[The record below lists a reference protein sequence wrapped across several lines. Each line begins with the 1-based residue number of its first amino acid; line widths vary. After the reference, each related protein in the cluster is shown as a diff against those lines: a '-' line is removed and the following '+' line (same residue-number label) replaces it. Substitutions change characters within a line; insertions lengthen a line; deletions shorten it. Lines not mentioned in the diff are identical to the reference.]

1 MSMPSTFL
9 RRCELALRFPA
20 FVWTIRS
27 LAGLVASGLRKA
39 RRGLALA
46 AIGVLLLLAPVLAQ
60 VTAPAPVAA
69 PSASSELGIAEWLT
83 RLHGASRQR
92 TYIGTFVVSAGANM
106 SSAKIWHVCNGDL
119 QMERVESLSGQPR
132 STFRRN
138 EQVVTF
144 LPASR
149 IVVAET
155 RESLGLFP
163 DLLRTTDVSLGQL
176 YSVHQIGVERVAGL
190 DADVVQL
197 QPRDRLRFGY
207 RIWSERATGL
217 VVKLQTLD
225 VDGRVLE
232 QAAFSE
238 LQMDAPVSVAK
249 LTQMMENTEGY
260 RVDKPEMLKTT
271 AAAEGWAMKNPV
283 AGFKPMSCHKR
294 PPSASDGSKSD
305 GALQWV
311 FSDGL
316 ASVSVFVQAF
326 DPRRHVLEGATTLGA
341 TQTLTR
347 RLKEKTGDWWLT
359 VIGEAPQSTLAAFS
373 LGLERTR

>member
-1 MSMPSTFL
+1 MNTMPY
-9 RRCELALRFPA
+9 RARVLAVAGRWCTGRWAAGRFRMGWA
-20 FVWTIRS
+20 LV
-27 LAGLVASGLRKA
+27 VAS
-39 RRGLALA
+39 
-46 AIGVLLLLAPVLAQ
+46 IWMLAPLAPLRAQ
-60 VTAPAPVAA
+60 VAA
-69 PSASSELGIAEWLT
+69 PKAVATPAPSSEMGIADWLA
-83 RLHGASRQR
+83 RMHGASRQR

-106 SSAKIWHVCNGDL
+106 SSARIWHVCSGDL

-144 LPASR
+144 LPGSR
-149 IVVAET
+149 VAMTET

-163 DLLRTTDVSLGQL
+163 DLLRSTDASLGQF
-176 YSVHQIGVERVAGL
+176 YTAVQQGVERVAGF

-197 QPRDRLRFGY
+197 QPRDALRFGY
-207 RIWSERATGL
+207 RIWSEKATGL

-232 QAAFSE
+232 QAAFSD

-249 LTQMMENTEGY
+249 LTQMMQNTDGY
-260 RVDKPEMLKTT
+260 RIDRSEMVKTT
-271 AAAEGWAMKNPV
+271 AATEGWAMKNPV
-283 AGFKPMSCHKR
+283 AGFKAMSCQKR
-294 PPSASDGSKSD
+294 QLPAAGSGKTE
-305 GALQWV
+305 GAMQWV

-316 ASVSVFVQAF
+316 ASVSVFVEAF
-326 DPRRHVLEGATTLGA
+326 DPNLHLREGSTALGA

-347 RLKEKTGDWWLT
+347 RLKDKAGDWWLT
-359 VIGEAPQSTLAAFS
+359 VIGEVPRSTLTAFA